1 MHLLFVR
8 LFYMLLNKIG
18 CGDMAIVCIPVV
30 FAGSFV
36 CSMLLTSVMRKVPG
50 LRRVV

>member
-1 MHLLFVR
+1 
-8 LFYMLLNKIG
+8 MLLNKIG

-30 FAGSFV
+30 FVGSFV

-50 LRRVV
+50 LNKVI